1 MFDGRRMDYYKKSNR
16 DLERVRSI
24 IGPFNPVT
32 RPAVAIAFR
41 QKCLPQAIRIPAGFW
56 PEARRH
62 AKTFQQESIQ
72 HSQTSK
78 HPATPFCTP
87 DTRALS
93 SRTQLDTCKELNEAL
108 DTAQRAP

>member
-1 MFDGRRMDYYKKSNR
+1 MVLRRSVYYYKKSSR

-41 QKCLPQAIRIPAGFW
+41 QKWLPQATRIPAGFW

-78 HPATPFCTP
+78 HPATLSCTP
-87 DTRALS
+87 NTRALS
-93 SRTQLDTCKELNEAL
+93 S
-108 DTAQRAP
+108 